1 MGCGSTHFR
10 IEGEIIKQET
20 IQLNLNEHHKNKEL
34 TQAQALIHLI
44 TNIRNKIIY
53 EYDNLI
59 YISGACLF
67 KNPSMIHC
75 TKCILFKISS
85 ECEGDLTKAKISYRE
100 DPPFMKIDFNFKN
113 PDTNIILSQF
123 FEFIARLR
131 DYKILIKQI
140 DKEIPKLMYI
150 LYENNNK
157 VSKENLEKI
166 NKAIILNKDLSRL
179 RTSILVQYKNQI
191 YELVTNNTIFIKQI
205 NKIGEIAYKKNIKDI
220 YEITMLFKDILNDK
234 KCEDDLIKEDWAI
247 YRNIKEAKKIMEKK
261 LEKEKVEEIDTSL
274 LTFSLKRTTS
284 YDSFDGTNITPNI
297 DNK

>member
-1 MGCGSTHFR
+1 MGCGSTHLR

-20 IQLNLNEHHKNKEL
+20 IQLDLNEHYKSKEL

-85 ECEGDLTKAKISYRE
+85 ECEGDLTKAKLSFRE
-100 DPPFMKIDFNFKN
+100 DPPFMKIDFNFKS

-123 FEFIARLR
+123 FEFIVRLR

-140 DKEIPKLMYI
+140 DKETPKLMYI

-166 NKAIILNKDLSRL
+166 NKGILLFKDLTRL
-179 RTSILVQYKNQI
+179 RGNILVQYKNQI
-191 YELVTNNTIFIKQI
+191 YELASNNTIFINQI

-220 YEITMLFKDILNDK
+220 YEIIMLLKDISDDK
-234 KCEDDLIKEDWAI
+234 ESENNLVKEEWVM
-247 YRNIKEAKKIMEKK
+247 YNNIKEAKRIMEKK
-261 LEKEKVEEIDTSL
+261 LEKEKVEEIDSSL
-274 LTFSLKRTTS
+274 LTFSLKRSQS
-284 YDSFDGTNITPNI
+284 YEDFKENNIIFN
-297 DNK
+297 NN

>member
-1 MGCGSTHFR
+1 MGCGNTHFR
-10 IEGEIIKQET
+10 IEGEIIKQEK
-20 IQLNLNEHHKNKEL
+20 IELDLNDHYKNKEL
-34 TQAQALIHLI
+34 SQAQVLINLI
-44 TNIRNKIIY
+44 ANIRNKIIY

-85 ECEGDLTKAKISYRE
+85 ECEGDLTKAKLSFRE
-100 DPPFMKIDFNFKN
+100 DPPFMKIDFNFKS

-123 FEFIARLR
+123 FEFIVRLR

-140 DKEIPKLMYI
+140 DKETPKLMCI

-166 NKAIILNKDLSRL
+166 NKGILLFKDLTRL
-179 RTSILVQYKNQI
+179 RSNILVQYKNQI
-191 YELVTNNTIFIKQI
+191 YELASNNTIFINQI

-220 YEITMLFKDILNDK
+220 YEITMLLKDISDDK
-234 KCEDDLIKEDWAI
+234 ESENNLVKEEWVM
-247 YRNIKEAKKIMEKK
+247 YNNIKEAKRIMEKK
-261 LEKEKVEEIDTSL
+261 LEKEKVEEIDSSL
-274 LTFSLKRTTS
+274 LTFSLKRSQS
-284 YDSFDGTNITPNI
+284 YEDFKENNIIFNN
-297 DNK
+297 NK

>member
-10 IEGEIIKQET
+10 IEGEIIKQEN
-20 IQLNLNEHHKNKEL
+20 IELDLNEHYKNEEL

-85 ECEGDLTKAKISYRE
+85 ECEGDLTKAKLSFRE

-123 FEFIARLR
+123 FEFIIRLR

-140 DKEIPKLMYI
+140 DKETPKLIYI

-157 VSKENLEKI
+157 VSKENLQKI
-166 NKAIILNKDLSRL
+166 NKGILLFKDLTRL
-179 RTSILVQYKNQI
+179 RSNILVQYKNQI
-191 YELVTNNTIFIKQI
+191 YELASNNTIFINQI

-220 YEITMLFKDILNDK
+220 YEITMLLKDNEKDS
-234 KCEDDLIKEDWAI
+234 ENYDLIKEEWAM
-247 YRNIKEAKKIMEKK
+247 YNNIKDAKRIMEKK
-261 LEKEKVEEIDTSL
+261 LEKEKVEEIDSSL
-274 LTFSLKRTTS
+274 LTFSLKRSQS
-284 YDSFDGTNITPNI
+284 YEDFN
-297 DNK
+297 DNKIIFNNNK

>member
-1 MGCGSTHFR
+1 
-10 IEGEIIKQET
+10 
-20 IQLNLNEHHKNKEL
+20 
-34 TQAQALIHLI
+34 
-44 TNIRNKIIY
+44 
-53 EYDNLI
+53 
-59 YISGACLF
+59 
-67 KNPSMIHC
+67 MIHC

-85 ECEGDLTKAKISYRE
+85 ECEGDLTKAKLSFRE
-100 DPPFMKIDFNFKN
+100 DPPFMKIDFNFKS

-123 FEFIARLR
+123 FEFIVRLR

-140 DKEIPKLMYI
+140 DKETPKLMYI

-166 NKAIILNKDLSRL
+166 NKGIILNKDLSRL
-179 RTSILVQYKNQI
+179 RTNILVQYKNQI

-205 NKIGEIAYKKNIKDI
+205 NKIGEMAYKQNIKDI

-234 KCEDDLIKEDWAI
+234 NSEEDLIKEDWAM
-247 YRNIKEAKKIMEKK
+247 YRNIKEAKRIMEKK

-284 YDSFDGTNITPNI
+284 YDNFDGTPIVYVHQNVYCGGY
-297 DNK
+297 

>member
-1 MGCGSTHFR
+1 MGCGSTHLR

-20 IQLNLNEHHKNKEL
+20 IQLDINEHHKSKEL

-85 ECEGDLTKAKISYRE
+85 ECEGDLTKAKLSFRE
-100 DPPFMKIDFNFKN
+100 DPPFMKIDFNFKS

-123 FEFIARLR
+123 FEFIVRLR

-140 DKEIPKLMYI
+140 DKETPKLMYI

-166 NKAIILNKDLSRL
+166 NKGILLFKDLTRL
-179 RTSILVQYKNQI
+179 RSNILVQYKNQI
-191 YELVTNNTIFIKQI
+191 YELASNNTIFINQI

-220 YEITMLFKDILNDK
+220 YEITMLLKDISDDK
-234 KCEDDLIKEDWAI
+234 ESENNLVKEEWVM
-247 YRNIKEAKKIMEKK
+247 YNNIKEAKRIMEKK
-261 LEKEKVEEIDTSL
+261 LEKEKVEEIDSSL
-274 LTFSLKRTTS
+274 LTFSLKRSQS
-284 YDSFDGTNITPNI
+284 YEDFKENNIIFNN
-297 DNK
+297 NK